1 MALFDASGAVL
12 DVGTTSKS
20 ATAPYYIP
28 NEAGALKPTDK
39 VYHEWTV
46 EELYSAWD
54 ALMEAHPDYIFR
66 TIADYADA
74 SGVYDLRRYVLLPES
89 GVYEKTIYIQ
99 AGAHGNETA
108 GQMSLLRIA
117 QIICEDWQSNEKVS
131 YLRNKVRIVLNP
143 LVNPWGKTNSSTGN
157 VNGINI
163 NRNYDGYWQK
173 VGGGTG
179 YNSGDYPF
187 QTNEN
192 KWVKET
198 IDWIGA
204 ENIHYA
210 FDFHDAGVISQHGD
224 YWVNFNAFHDGSRNN
239 VIQLIHYLCDKNVD
253 GEPNIWHCKD
263 TCTYA
268 TFSQWMNKTMG
279 VPASTVEHCYATK
292 HLDADF
298 MNRAVEVY
306 FNTVLVNTLAD
317 YKRPL
322 DISPDGLFKLNWC
335 SATAEKEFKI
345 VGDNTFNTIP
355 GVIGLFE
362 GLVDGEYITKSE
374 TSVTDSAGATLHY
387 YSLTPKAHT
396 KTLVL
401 YGGLTTVRTNVRMFN
416 GIIYKL
422 VKMLRDNAHLN
433 KELQEIRDNWR
444 IVVIPYLDTVSAT
457 ASGDSYLD
465 ASGNFTTAGDS
476 SDKISVTNLK
486 TFLNAIG
493 KVDLFIYCRDRY
505 TVDVTDADSEN
516 WVIPATQENKPVNIA
531 DTLTRTGNVK
541 YEIVN
546 TTGSVGDYLNTQG
559 IDSIRI
565 DSTIDF
571 VEWERVKL
579 DFPSAD
585 DTPELDKTEFATLN
599 SETARRLSVL
609 VNLIRFF

>member
-1 MALFDASGAVL
+1 MALYDASGAVL
-12 DVGTTSKS
+12 NTGS
-20 ATAPYYIP
+20 ASSVTTAPYYIP
-28 NEAGALKPTDK
+28 NESGALNPTDK
-39 VYHEWTV
+39 VYHAWTV

-54 ALMEAHPDYIFR
+54 ALMESYPDYISC
-66 TIADYADA
+66 TIADYTDA
-74 SGVYDLRRYVLLPES
+74 SGAYDLRRYVLLPES

-99 AGAHGNETA
+99 AGAHGNEIA
-108 GQMSLLRIA
+108 GQMSILRIA
-117 QIICEDWQSNEKVS
+117 QIICEDWQKNEKVA
-131 YLRNKVRIVLNP
+131 YLRNKVRIVINP
-143 LVNPWGKTNSSTGN
+143 LVNPWGKPNLSVGN
-157 VNGINI
+157 VDGINI

-210 FDFHDAGVISQHGD
+210 FDFHDAGTMSLHGH
-224 YWVNFNAFHDGSRNN
+224 YWVDFNAFHDGSRSN
-239 VIQLIHYLCDKNVD
+239 VMQMIHYLCDKNVD
-253 GEPNIWHCKD
+253 GDPNIWHCKD

-279 VPASTVEHCYATK
+279 VPASTVEHCYETK

-306 FNTVLVNTLAD
+306 FNTVLVHTLAD

-322 DISPDGLFKLNWC
+322 DISSNGLFKLDWC
-335 SATAEKEFKI
+335 SAVGEKEFKI
-345 VGDNTFNTIP
+345 AGDNTFNNIS
-355 GVIGLFE
+355 GVIDLFE

-374 TSVTDSAGATLHY
+374 TSITDSAGKSLYY
-387 YSLTPKAHT
+387 YSLTPPVYS

-401 YGGLTTVRTNVRMFN
+401 YGGLATVRTNNRMFN
-416 GIIYKL
+416 GVIYKL
-422 VKMLRDNAHLN
+422 AKLLRDNAHLSR
-433 KELQEIRDNWR
+433 ELQEIRDNWR
-444 IVVIPYLDTVSAT
+444 IVVIPYLDTVNPDV
-457 ASGDSYLD
+457 SGNYYLD

-476 SDKISVTNLK
+476 SDKACVANLK

-493 KVDLFIYCRDRY
+493 NVALFIYCRDRM
-505 TVDVTDADSEN
+505 TADVTEADSEN
-516 WVIPATQENKPVNIA
+516 WVIPAAQENKPVNLA

-585 DTPELDKTEFATLN
+585 DTPELDKTDFATLN